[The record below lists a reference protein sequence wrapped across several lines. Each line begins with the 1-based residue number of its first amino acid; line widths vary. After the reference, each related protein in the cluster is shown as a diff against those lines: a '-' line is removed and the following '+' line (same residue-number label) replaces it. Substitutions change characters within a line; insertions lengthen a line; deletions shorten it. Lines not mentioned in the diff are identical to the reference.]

1 MSETMNDTGA
11 ASGDTAS
18 LPAATN
24 PSSTPAPLDPVI
36 MKMLGGLVPFVVWP
50 YVDNE
55 ATELKLEEK
64 KKAEPHLA
72 WKWEHCKIYTRDTTE
87 IAAARAIINNL
98 NPQDGI
104 EAILASQIPAVYF
117 ASMECLNKASWA
129 DCTIENRVSYLNTAS
144 KLSRTLSELTKAF
157 DHHRGKS
164 VSEQKITVQHIHINN
179 GAQAVIGNV
188 NSPTEGGAGQNE
200 Q

>member
-1 MSETMNDTGA
+1 MSETLNNTRA
-11 ASGDTAS
+11 ASADTAS
-18 LPAATN
+18 PPAATN
-24 PSSTPAPLDPVI
+24 ASSTPAPLDPVI
-36 MKMLGGLVPFVVWP
+36 MEMIDGEVPCTVWP
-50 YVDNE
+50 YVDTE

-72 WKWEHCKIYTRDTTE
+72 WEWKHCKVYKQSPTE
-87 IAAARAIINNL
+87 IAASKAIIKNL
-98 NPQDGI
+98 NPQDAI
-104 EAILASQIPAVYF
+104 EAVLASQIPAVYF
-117 ASMECLNKASWA
+117 ASVECLNKASWI
-129 DCTIENRVSYLNTAS
+129 DGSIENRMTYLNAAG
-144 KLSRTLSELTKAF
+144 KLSRTLADLTKAF

-188 NSPTEGGAGQNE
+188 NRPTEGGAEQNE